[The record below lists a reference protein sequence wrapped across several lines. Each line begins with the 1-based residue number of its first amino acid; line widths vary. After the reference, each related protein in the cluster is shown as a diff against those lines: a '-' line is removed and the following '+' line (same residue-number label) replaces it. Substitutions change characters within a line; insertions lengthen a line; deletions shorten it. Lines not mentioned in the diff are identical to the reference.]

1 MLMDSVQLAQ
11 EDIFFQTIYV
21 HKLIDSVY
29 NLIMQLILAKIALI
43 IKLSQEQNVFE
54 TIVIKLKIKLNFI
67 TLIFEILI
75 IS

>member
-1 MLMDSVQLAQ
+1 MLMDSVQLVQ
-11 EDIFFQTIYV
+11 EDIFFQTICV

-29 NLIMQLILAKIALI
+29 NSIMQLILAKIALI

-54 TIVIKLKIKLNFI
+54 TIIIKLKIKLNFI